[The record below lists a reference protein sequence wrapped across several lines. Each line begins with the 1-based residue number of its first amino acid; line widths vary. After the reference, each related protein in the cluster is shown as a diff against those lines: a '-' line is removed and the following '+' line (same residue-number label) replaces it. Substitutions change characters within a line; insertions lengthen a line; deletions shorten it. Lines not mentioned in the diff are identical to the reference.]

1 MPNPDG
7 TSTIDEFIARARPDL
22 AKVRGTGVD
31 PKDLSRL
38 MAPPSGGLSAG
49 DIPVIVLV
57 DKKTGQ
63 SCDPIGMC
71 EDFFKEDIEQKHM
84 REIALG
90 DAFAKLKN
98 ASERGNPNYENGKVF
113 LFNTPLLEVFEKWHG
128 ENPHWFFK
136 QGTSGGAAAAFGPG
150 RTITGVAD
158 RLKELGDDMEALMNE
173 AESWGLDRHT
183 LYNLKVEGVPPTGF
197 KEQFPEHDHSNPRNN
212 PWLTLRNSDGT
223 INPSAEKRIASIYKM
238 KDGGRLAKV
247 LIESARKAGYNSSGF
262 RIR

>member
-1 MPNPDG
+1 
-7 TSTIDEFIARARPDL
+7 
-22 AKVRGTGVD
+22 
-31 PKDLSRL
+31 

-71 EDFFKEDIEQKHM
+71 EDFLRKISNKNTCEKLRSAM
-84 REIALG
+84 RSPDLKTPASGEI
-90 DAFAKLKN
+90 
-98 ASERGNPNYENGKVF
+98 RTTRTGKVF

-173 AESWGLDRHT
+173 AESWGIDRHT